1 MYILTKFS
9 FFGKK
14 APVLPTMT
22 SEFHT
27 VDNTGW
33 YFSAYLLAQMACQPL
48 VGRMLLFYDPKRC
61 YMVSI
66 ILFEVGSILC
76 ATSPTSVVFIFG
88 RALAGCGAG
97 GIVTASIGIY
107 GSSAPMRERPRGIA
121 IIAVLQSISYFSGPI
136 LSGAITESSL
146 TWRFCFWINLPVGFV
161 SLVAVF
167 FVIKPRPSP
176 HKHLP
181 LREKF
186 RKADPTGAALL
197 TGSLVSLFLALEWG
211 GTTLPFSSPQVWGCF
226 LSCGLLAAVFAVSQ
240 VLKKDNAVIPLR
252 IFKQRT
258 VAVCC
263 LYSLLYGVANIIH
276 SSLLS
281 TYFQTVQDVNIT
293 MSGVYYVPRTLSSL
307 IGSVITGFTVTACGY
322 YVPFLWAGPLF
333 FLAGSVLLQHLGA
346 ESTMAQYLGY
356 QTVVGFGFGVS
367 IHMSIIAVQV
377 VSSPEDM
384 PLAAVM
390 EVFSGQLGGAV
401 GASIGQN
408 LFVGQL
414 KRRLRM
420 VVPSDEAEAFAS
432 AGLTDM
438 INSMKGFDVKTRES
452 FRLALSD
459 AVTTAFIV
467 PIVATAAAAV
477 VSWFVEWK
485 TIDVSKPAAPKRSD
499 VPTEASVND
508 TEKGTAKSSGT

>member
-1 MYILTKFS
+1 
-9 FFGKK
+9 
-14 APVLPTMT
+14 MT

-146 TWRFCFWINLPVGFV
+146 TWRFCFWINLRLG
-161 SLVAVF
+161 L
-167 FVIKPRPSP
+167 
-176 HKHLP
+176 
-181 LREKF
+181 
-186 RKADPTGAALL
+186 
-197 TGSLVSLFLALEWG
+197 
-211 GTTLPFSSPQVWGCF
+211 LPFLWSSGCRI
-226 LSCGLLAAVFAVSQ
+226 CG
-240 VLKKDNAVIPLR
+240 IPS
-252 IFKQRT
+252 
-258 VAVCC
+258 AEE
-263 LYSLLYGVANIIH
+263 G
-276 SSLLS
+276 
-281 TYFQTVQDVNIT
+281 QTVQDVNIT